1 MPEYLQKVIDDIYQ
15 DFELDRVTAYRHVEL
30 QNAVVRYLQ
39 ENQDMVEFPEE
50 LKKLKDF
57 LDANLL
63 NKNDSKNTIYY
74 RDRLDSV
81 LHSAEF
87 ALQVRHKQFDHEN
100 EMQERI
106 MFEFICAVVFL
117 SIPIL
122 ILIGTIKTKF
132 ANAYNP
138 CKWNNNDCRFV
149 KVKNI
154 KTRNIFCK

>member
-15 DFELDRVTAYRHVEL
+15 DFELDRVTAYRHIEL
-30 QNAVVRYLQ
+30 QNAVVKYLQ
-39 ENQDMVEFPEE
+39 ENQDMVELPEE

-74 RDRLDSV
+74 RDRLDSI

-87 ALQVRHKQFDHEN
+87 ALQVRQKQFDHEN
-100 EMQERI
+100 EMQERV
-106 MFEFICAVVFL
+106 MFEFIIAVVFL

-122 ILIGTIKTKF
+122 ILIGTIKRKSVDV
-132 ANAYNP
+132 YNP
-138 CKWNNNDCRFV
+138 CKWNNNDYKLV
-149 KVKNI
+149 KVENI
-154 KTRNIFCK
+154 KTRNIF